1 MKSPFKR
8 SKNRRTND
16 ARVTLADVETDEGV
30 DERRQWKRGRAEGGG
45 GGAVFVEEAGEE
57 ETESR
62 RGRLRSSTVVCW
74 FCCRIPFFLLE
85 CFEGM
90 HNYIRRVTST
100 CV

>member
-45 GGAVFVEEAGEE
+45 GGAVFVEEIG
-57 ETESR
+57 
-62 RGRLRSSTVVCW
+62 RGGGGGVEAWASSKFDSCVL
-74 FCCRIPFFLLE
+74 FLLPHS
-85 CFEGM
+85 FLSVGM
-90 HNYIRRVTST
+90 FRGDA
-100 CV
+100 